1 MDGKEALAYMRS
13 RKEDG
18 RGDER
23 SSIAS
28 TTSDYCSC

>member
-18 RGDER
+18 
-23 SSIAS
+23 AVAMKVVN
-28 TTSDYCSC
+28 CVNNK